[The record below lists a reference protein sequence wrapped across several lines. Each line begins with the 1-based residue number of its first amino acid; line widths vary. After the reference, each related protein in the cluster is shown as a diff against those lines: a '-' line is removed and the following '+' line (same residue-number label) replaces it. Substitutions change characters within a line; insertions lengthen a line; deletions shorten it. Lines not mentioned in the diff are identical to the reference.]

1 MSSGKLR
8 ARAILSPPLKPP
20 HVIILAVF
28 SSKSLNRDS
37 IAIGTDTPIYL
48 ERTDCHPPIEDRK
61 IFS

>member
-37 IAIGTDTPIYL
+37 IAIGIDTPIYL
-48 ERTDCHPPIEDRK
+48 ERTTRNIVIIDNAN
-61 IFS
+61 